1 MPVIADRRDMST
13 TVFINA
19 VKLTKYA
26 YLELPGGGTAFQSII
41 DTSIKLPDVN
51 KIVVI
56 ADNDFSQK
64 GDFRLVRI
72 SGSYMNDLIKIFKDE
87 IGDSENIFY
96 LYGDTPL
103 INRDLSIRMYKNH
116 IKYFASYT
124 FADGYPY
131 GMAPEILKNTV
142 LDQLGTLSEKN
153 PIKIDRHSVFELIQK
168 DINSFDIETEISK
181 IDQRMLRVLLAADT
195 KRNYNQLKRIME
207 NLETDKVIT
216 EESIVNLLETKQ
228 DLLRLEP
235 AFVNVQ
241 ICGACTQSCSY
252 CPYPKVAG
260 DVINLK
266 DEMSLDQ
273 WGIILSKVKAF
284 SDDAVFSISMW
295 GEPSL
300 HSNIL
305 GIINALLNYEN
316 FTLIIETSG
325 IGWNR
330 KVLETLSEIADGRI
344 DWILSLDAQNPES
357 YRKLRGDGWEEANS
371 TALLLKKLFPEN
383 LYIQSVRMKDQEEY
397 LEKFYRSW
405 KDREFNVIIQKHD
418 NFCGF
423 LPDLRVTDLSP
434 VNRFPCWHLKR
445 DLNILIDGRVPL
457 CREDLKADY
466 LQGNIFTDEL
476 PEIWEKSKSKYLDH
490 LDKKYPEICRGCDEY
505 YTYNF

>member
-1 MPVIADRRDMST
+1 MST

-26 YLELPGGGTAFQSII
+26 YLKLPGGDTAFQSILNA
-41 DTSIKLPDVN
+41 SIKLPDVN

-56 ADNDFSQK
+56 ADKDFSQK
-64 GDFRLVRI
+64 GDFVLVHI
-72 SGSYMNDLIKIFKDE
+72 SGSYMSDLIKIFKDE

-103 INRDLSIRMYKNH
+103 INIGLSLKMYKNH
-116 IKYFASYT
+116 IKYFASYS

-131 GMAPEILKNTV
+131 GMAPEILKKTI

-153 PIKIDRHSVFELIQK
+153 RIRNNRQSIFELIQK

-181 IDQRMLRVLLAADT
+181 IDQRMLRVSLAADT
-195 KRNYNQLKRIME
+195 KRNFNQLNKIME
-207 NLETDKVIT
+207 NLETDKIIT

-235 AFVNVQ
+235 SFVNVQ
-241 ICGACTQSCSY
+241 ICGACPQSCSY

-260 DVINLK
+260 DVINIK

-273 WGIILSKVKAF
+273 WGIILAKVKDF

-305 GIINALLNYEN
+305 GIINALLEYEK
-316 FTLIIETSG
+316 FSLIIETSG
-325 IGWNR
+325 IGWKNE
-330 KVLETLSEIADGRI
+330 VLEKISKISHGRI

-357 YRKLRGDGWEEANS
+357 YRELRGEGWDEANS

-383 LYIQSVRMKDQEEY
+383 LYIQSVRMKDQEEF

-405 KDREFNVIIQKHD
+405 KDKGFSVIIQKHD
-418 NFCGF
+418 DFCGI

-445 DLNILIDGRVPL
+445 DLNILIDGSVPL
-457 CREDLKADY
+457 CREDIKADY
-466 LQGNIFTDEL
+466 LQGNIFADEL
-476 PEIWEKSKSKYLDH
+476 SEIWERSNSKYIDH
-490 LDKKYPEICRGCDEY
+490 LNKDYPEICRGCDEY